1 MKIMRMRYYA
11 LWLSL
16 VCVIMFVLQIII
28 PGFTDLLVL
37 EQGKSIEVWR
47 FVSAIFLHGSTGH
60 LLSNLFALL
69 LFGLIL
75 ESSVGSRKFLLVFFA
90 SGIVANLIAVW
101 FYPSSLG
108 ASGAIYGILG
118 ALVVLRPGMT
128 VWVYNLPM
136 PMAIAGVV
144 WVALGV
150 LGLFY
155 PSTTGHI
162 AHLSGIAIGFLFG
175 SFWKDW
181 TKKTEMNR
189 GRIVF
194 DENSIRR
201 WEDYNLRR

>member
-1 MKIMRMRYYA
+1 MRYCT

-16 VCVIMFVLQIII
+16 ACIIAFVLQIAIS
-28 PGFTDLLVL
+28 GFTDLLAL

-47 FVSAIFLHGSTGH
+47 FVTAIFLHGGLSH
-60 LLSNLFALL
+60 LISNLFALL

-75 ESSVGSRKFLLVFFA
+75 EGSVGSKRFLWVFFA

-136 PMAIAGVV
+136 PMVIAGIV
-144 WVALGV
+144 WVAAGV

-181 TKKTEMNR
+181 TRKPEMNR
-189 GRIVF
+189 GKIVF
-194 DENSIRR
+194 DENSLKR
-201 WEDYNLRR
+201 WEDNHMIQQ